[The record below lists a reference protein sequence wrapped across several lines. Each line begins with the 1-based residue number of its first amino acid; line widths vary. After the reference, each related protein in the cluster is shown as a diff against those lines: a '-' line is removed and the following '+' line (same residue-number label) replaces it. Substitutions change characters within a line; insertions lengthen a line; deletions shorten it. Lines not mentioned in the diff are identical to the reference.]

1 MCEKIQAK
9 ACIYGFCAEFFVYAS
24 GAGQNKE
31 NAMEQ
36 HFLKRIRAEIDL
48 DAAKNN
54 LNAVKSLLD
63 LSKTKPAC
71 VIKADG
77 YGHGDSELL
86 KLYESM
92 GVDFFCVSNITEALR
107 LRKNGCKGDVL
118 ILSWSDPEI
127 SDVLSDNNIISA
139 IVSLENAREVSKCAS
154 KPVRV
159 HIKLDT
165 GMNRVGISAADSL
178 KCAAEIAEIAKLPNI
193 NVEGVFTHFAVADDR
208 SEESVRFTET
218 QKERFFAAAEKAEQ
232 LGVKLLHKHCLNS
245 AGAIFHYDDRSTLA
259 RFGIVLYGLKP
270 DYALEM
276 PVKLEPVMELR
287 SVISHI
293 KTIHKGDTVSYG
305 RKYAA
310 DCDRVIATVPC
321 GYADGYPRL
330 LSGQN
335 EVLLHGRRARG
346 VGRVCMDQMM
356 IDVTDI
362 PNAAVGDKVILF
374 GRDGEDIITA
384 DDLAEKCG
392 MIGYEII
399 CGISGR
405 VPRVYIKD
413 GKAVAYKNAE

>member
-1 MCEKIQAK
+1 
-9 ACIYGFCAEFFVYAS
+9 
-24 GAGQNKE
+24 
-31 NAMEQ
+31 MEQ
-36 HFLKRIRAEIDL
+36 HFLKRIRAEVNL
-48 DAAKNN
+48 DAAENN
-54 LNAVKSLLD
+54 LKAVSALID
-63 LSKTKPAC
+63 LNRTKPAC

-77 YGHGDSELL
+77 YGHGDGELL

-92 GVDFFCVSNITEALR
+92 GTDFFCVSNITEALR
-107 LRKNGCKGDVL
+107 LRKNGCRGDVL
-118 ILSWSDPEI
+118 ILSWSNPEDTDI
-127 SDVLSDNNIISA
+127 LSDNNIISA
-139 IVSLENAREVSKCAS
+139 IVSSENAEEVSKCAS

-159 HIKLDT
+159 HIKIDT
-165 GMNRVGISAADSL
+165 GMNRVGIPAFDAE
-178 KCAAEIAEIAKLPNI
+178 KCAAEIAKIAALPNI
-193 NVEGVFTHFAVADDR
+193 NVEGIFTHFAVADDR
-208 SEESVRFTET
+208 SEESIKFTEM
-218 QKERFFAAAEKAEQ
+218 QKSLFFAAADRAEQ

-270 DYALEM
+270 DNSLEM
-276 PVKLEPVMELR
+276 PVKLLPVMELK

-305 RKYAA
+305 RTYTA

-335 EVLLHGRRARG
+335 EVLLRGRRARG

-362 PNAAVGDKVILF
+362 SDAAVGDEVTLF
-374 GRDGEDIITA
+374 GRDGDDIITA

-413 GKAVAYKNAE
+413 GKAVAYKNN